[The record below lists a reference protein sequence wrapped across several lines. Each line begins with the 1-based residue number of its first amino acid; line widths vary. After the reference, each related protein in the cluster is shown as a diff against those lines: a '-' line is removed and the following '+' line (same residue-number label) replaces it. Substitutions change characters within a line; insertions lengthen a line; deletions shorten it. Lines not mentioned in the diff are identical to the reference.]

1 MSTQTTEF
9 KSNQGQQAEPLRL
22 KFEDMSDNEKE
33 IVVLLAHPDR
43 PVMSIKEIMEAL
55 NWHRGQAGR
64 ARGNSRVRNTL
75 RRLVR
80 SKWVTHKNEVGD
92 GLYRISTSALNK
104 LEKLVDEKPEAVPA
118 PKKHKAK
125 KATPDDA
132 KEVLKKLAD
141 AGLTIADVQKVTDAA
156 NDEQEF

>member
-1 MSTQTTEF
+1 MSTQTEF

-80 SKWVTHKNEVGD
+80 SKWVTHKSEVGD
-92 GLYRISTSALNK
+92 GLYRITTSALSK

-125 KATPDDA
+125 KAEPDADA

-141 AGLTIADVQKVTDAA
+141 AGLTLADVKAVA
-156 NDEQEF
+156 NEEQEF